1 MQTTLEP
8 KFCGDEDLCKDKTWV
23 LQSSLARTVNNDH
36 NICTSLVKVKLKR
49 IEKRVS
55 GVKGLS
61 YTYILCR
68 VLQNSQS
75 LQG

>member
-1 MQTTLEP
+1 
-8 KFCGDEDLCKDKTWV
+8 
-23 LQSSLARTVNNDH
+23 LARTVNNDH